1 MNKLLICLRGFCTP
15 CKQKSELYNTHKANL
30 IFTGLAFF
38 YFMQD
43 LILQSNF
50 LIFVVT
56 FTYIIEKNK
65 KEIKREFK
73 CQQEL
78 DLHLR
83 QQVIFT

>member
-1 MNKLLICLRGFCTP
+1 M
-15 CKQKSELYNTHKANL
+15 
-30 IFTGLAFF
+30 GLAFF

-50 LIFVVT
+50 LLFVVT

-78 DLHLR
+78 DLHLH
-83 QQVIFT
+83 QQVTFT